1 MSYRAGLT
9 VLTLCSVVTLAG
21 TCDAQTL
28 GAKDYPYAPGASSSG
43 EKTSKAHKS
52 TALAEQERLAAI
64 SILTLLADESERYRD
79 PTLRV
84 RTQAQVADALW
95 ETDETLAR
103 NLFVKAWAAAED
115 VDTAGEQNAEVDRKK
130 VLSSRSSGLT
140 ILRPPPNLRLEV
152 LRLAA
157 RRDPALGGRLID
169 RLDDI
174 KDETEAPEEK
184 SAPQKFF
191 DPTEPRQAIARRLEV
206 AIRLLEAGDIKQ
218 AKQFALPA
226 LAYVTS
232 QGIIFLCNLR
242 RSDGQSADELYGSLL
257 TRAGSDPRTD
267 ATTVSLLS
275 SYLFTPNLLVTAT
288 QRGRVSNRFAD
299 ATVHP
304 ELSPALRATFFAIA
318 ARILLRPTTS
328 IELDHTSA
336 GRAGTYFTIARLLP
350 LFEQY
355 ASNYLPALKAQL
367 TVLAPDAPEA
377 FRNGA
382 EDMLTVGLVPA
393 DSDSDSLARILDQL
407 DDAKSSAERD
417 VIYVKAIRAGAI
429 GRDGRIGEF
438 AEKIDNL
445 ALKERARSFAALAL
459 VRRAISRKK
468 PEAAWRIVNDGYLP
482 PLQRTWALAE
492 IARQLKKSNPER
504 ALEALNEAA
513 VEANRIGVG
522 EHDRVY
528 ALVCVSQSLFEFDHE
543 RWWNGVSDIIKAAN
557 AVPAFAAEE
566 GKLYALL
573 RTRNVIA
580 TIDAAESSFDM
591 VKVFTSLANDDLQVA
606 VTVANSL
613 VGEAPRASANL
624 AIARSVLNRPRL
636 PLSPGRK

>member
-9 VLTLCSVVTLAG
+9 VLTLCFVVALTE
-21 TCDAQTL
+21 TCDAQTPA
-28 GAKDYPYAPGASSSG
+28 AKDYPYAPGLVSSV
-43 EKTSKAHKS
+43 EKIPRKHKT
-52 TALAEQERLAAI
+52 TALAEQERVAALA
-64 SILTLLADESERYRD
+64 ILTSLADESERYRD

-84 RTQAQVADALW
+84 RTQAQIADALW

-103 NLFVKAWAAAED
+103 NLFLRAWNAAED
-115 VDTAGEQNAEVDRKK
+115 ADTAGAQNAEVERKK
-130 VLSSRSSGLT
+130 VLSSRGGGLT

-157 RRDPALGGRLID
+157 RRDPALGNRFID
-169 RLDDI
+169 RLDDT
-174 KDETEAPEEK
+174 KDQAEASEEE

-191 DPTEPRQAIARRLEV
+191 DPTEPQQAIARRLEV

-226 LAYVTS
+226 LDYVTS

-242 RSDGQSADELYGSLL
+242 RTDAQSADDLYVSLL
-257 TRAGSDPRTD
+257 ARSGGNPRAD

-288 QRGRVSNRFAD
+288 QRGRVSNQFGD
-299 ATVHP
+299 GIVQP
-304 ELSPALRATFFAIA
+304 ELSSALRNTFFATA
-318 ARILLRPTTS
+318 ARILLRPINPT
-328 IELDHTSA
+328 ELDNTSA

-367 TVLAPDAPEA
+367 TVLAPDAPET

-382 EDMLTVGLVPA
+382 EDMLKMGLVPTRF
-393 DSDSDSLARILDQL
+393 DSDSLAHILDQL
-407 DDAKSSAERD
+407 DNATNSADRD
-417 VIYVKAIRAGAI
+417 VIYVRAIRAGAI
-429 GRDGRIGEF
+429 TGDGRIGEF
-438 AEKIDNL
+438 AEKIDNPT
-445 ALKERARSFAALAL
+445 LKERARSFAALAL
-459 VRRAISRKK
+459 VRRALSRKK
-468 PEAAWRIVNDGYLP
+468 LEAAWRIVNDGYLP
-482 PLQRTWALAE
+482 PLQRTWALTE
-492 IARQLKKSNPER
+492 IARQLKNSNPER
-504 ALEALNEAA
+504 ALQAVNEAA

-522 EHDRVY
+522 EQDRVY
-528 ALVCVSQSLFEFDHE
+528 ALVCVSQALFELDRG
-543 RWWNGVSDIIKAAN
+543 RWWNGVSDIVKAAN

-580 TIDAAESSFDM
+580 TIDAAEPSFNL
-591 VKVFTSLANDDLQVA
+591 VTVFATLANDDLQVA

-613 VGEAPRASANL
+613 VGEAPRATANL
-624 AIARSVLNRPRL
+624 AIARSVLNRPRP
-636 PLSPGRK
+636 PLLPGRK